1 MVSYG
6 LIGIHQGVVVWSMI
20 VMNWE
25 GFLLFLFLFLFLRL
39 LAVMAML
46 VVSVV
51 LVILVLLFFL
61 IDMSVVC
68 IRGGLVTAVMTVV
81 VVVAL
86 DFF

>member
-6 LIGIHQGVVVWSMI
+6 LIGIHQGVVVWSMV

-25 GFLLFLFLFLFLRL
+25 RFLLFLFRLLRL
-39 LAVMAML
+39 LAVLAML
-46 VVSVV
+46 VVRVV